1 MEPIDP
7 QELQTVLL
15 ATDFSRWT
23 TNAVEYAFGIA
34 RRFDAEVLMVH
45 GIEPISDGA
54 VEDDDD
60 GDELGEFYG
69 ELSDKAQDRL
79 QELVEEADRRD
90 VNARYHIEIGQRW
103 RIVLDCAE
111 DEDVDLIV
119 VGRRAQIDHENLSL
133 GTTSQRIYFGTDRP
147 VMTVPSDRQPDEDD
161 DGRLD
166 DAGAEQ

>member
-1 MEPIDP
+1 MKPIEAPDVK
-7 QELQTVLL
+7 TVLL

-23 TNAVEYAFGIA
+23 TNAVEYAFGVA
-34 RRFDAEVLMVH
+34 RCFDAEVLMVH
-45 GIEPISDGA
+45 GIEPISDAA

-60 GDELGEFYG
+60 GDDLGEFYG
-69 ELSDKAQDRL
+69 ELSEKARDRL
-79 QELVEEADRRD
+79 EELVEEADRRD

-111 DEDVDLIV
+111 EEDVDLIV

-147 VMTVPSDRQPDEDD
+147 VMTVPSDPQSGEDD
-161 DGRLD
+161 DGTLD
-166 DAGAEQ
+166 DDR